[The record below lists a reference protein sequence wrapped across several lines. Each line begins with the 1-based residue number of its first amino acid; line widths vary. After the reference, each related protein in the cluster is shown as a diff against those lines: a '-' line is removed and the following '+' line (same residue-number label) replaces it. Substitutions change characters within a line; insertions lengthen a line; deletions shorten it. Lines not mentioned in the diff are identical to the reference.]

1 MIPHTYP
8 NNLNPFSDMS
18 QCVITYLSS
27 VSGMTAWTDYIP
39 VRTVSATGN
48 IEGRTEATG
57 YQAVYVLTVLTN
69 KTAWID
75 YIPVY
80 EDGTKTV
87 AWSTDANGYIPIGIS
102 EAGAEQILSEAD
114 FQADLTHSLVLDA
127 GTGSPTFTRATTGTV
142 QDNEGILRTAI
153 AGEARFTGAR
163 RVRNLLPSTEG
174 AFDAGSGWTL
184 LNGAITTGVED
195 PNGGSTAYTL
205 TQSGA
210 PSCEL
215 YPTTPF
221 VNSSTISSVWIR
233 RRTGTGTIRLYGGDY
248 ITNIT
253 SQVTSEWNRVT
264 SNASESATVGFDLR
278 TFDSGDAIDFWHPQ
292 AEDITGRTD
301 QTTPSEYVS
310 VGVLSAPYHGA
321 GVDGVKFFDTDL
333 DGNPIAAS
341 TLKGYL
347 AESAATN
354 LCLQSNAF
362 TTTWTNTLTSI
373 AQNVVGPDGATSAWT
388 LTDSDAVNV
397 KVIEQT
403 AITLTAAAYTF
414 SIFVKKTSG
423 ATSFPVLFAYTA
435 TGTRRAPVTID
446 TNNGIATAWTAYT
459 GETIPA
465 GFSAACSDF
474 NTNFWRVS
482 FTFTGTAASYQF
494 DICPAAS
501 PTSNKST
508 GVLDGT
514 VTGSAVFYGAQV
526 ELGSAATSYIA
537 TTTVAVARNAD
548 VESVPTSGNIIAASG
563 WISLTYTPTHAPSG
577 TVFLWGTYVDA
588 SNYTAILHDATNLIF
603 RKRIAG
609 TNYDATIANAFVSGT
624 TYKMAAT
631 WGASGTGIAL
641 NGTLGTGHANTTA
654 AQIGTAMQTGADG
667 NGANQP
673 GMSLGNERIG
683 QRQLSS
689 SELQAIT
696 R

>member
-347 AESAATN
+347 AEPAATN
-354 LCLQSNAF
+354 LCLQSQNLSTTWATDGSSSVTEDQYVAPDG
-362 TTTWTNTLTSI
+362 TTTMDKVTNIAGTFQHYLKQGIAFSAGVTTASAYLRYVNNRWAAIVMSNGGGLLAASFDLLNGVAGTLGAGTTSTI
-373 AQNVVGPDGATSAWT
+373 QA
-388 LTDSDAVNV
+388 
-397 KVIEQT
+397 T
-403 AITLTAAAYTF
+403 AIANVYRVSITGTMAAGAGNLYISLNSTDTASLENHTAAGTET
-414 SIFVKKTSG
+414 VG
-423 ATSFPVLFAYTA
+423 A
-435 TGTRRAPVTID
+435 
-446 TNNGIATAWTAYT
+446 W
-459 GETIPA
+459 
-465 GFSAACSDF
+465 
-474 NTNFWRVS
+474 
-482 FTFTGTAASYQF
+482 
-494 DICPAAS
+494 
-501 PTSNKST
+501 
-508 GVLDGT
+508 
-514 VTGSAVFYGAQV
+514 GAQV
-526 ELGSAATSYIA
+526 ELGSAATSYIP

-548 VESVPTSGNIIAASG
+548 VESVPTSGNITASAG
-563 WISLTYTPTHAPSG
+563 WIAITYTPTHAPSG
-577 TVFLWGTYVDA
+577 TVFIWGTYVDA

-603 RKRIAG
+603 RKRISG
-609 TNYDATIANAFVSGT
+609 VNYDATIANSFVSGT
-624 TYKMAAT
+624 TYKVAAT
-631 WGASGTGIAL
+631 WGTSGTGIAL

-654 AQIGTAMQTGADG
+654 AQIGSTMQTGADG
-667 NGANQP
+667 NSANQP

>member
-321 GVDGVKFFDTDL
+321 GVDGVKYFDTDL
-333 DGNPIAAS
+333 SGNPIAAS

-347 AESAATN
+347 AEPAATN
-354 LCLQSNAF
+354 LCLQSNTF
-362 TTTWTNTLTSI
+362 KTTWTDSTGVLPAAADVI
-373 AQNVVGPDGATSAWT
+373 GPDGTISAWT
-388 LTDSDAVNV
+388 MTDNSAGA
-397 KVIEQT
+397 IEYITQN
-403 AITLTAAAYTF
+403 ITLTAAAYTF
-414 SIFVKKTSG
+414 SAFVKKTSG
-423 ATSFPVLFAYTA
+423 ATTFPLLYVV
-435 TGTRRAPVTID
+435 TGTVGAQATID
-446 TNNGIATAWTAYT
+446 TNNGVATVWTAIT
-459 GETIPA
+459 GHTMLA
-465 GFSAACSDF
+465 GASARCNSHDA
-474 NTNFWRVS
+474 NFWRVEL
-482 FTFTGTAASYQF
+482 TYTATAALYGHF
-494 DICPAAS
+494 IVPAA
-501 PTSNKST
+501 TTNATQST
-508 GVLDGT
+508 GAVDVT
-514 VTGSAVFYGAQV
+514 VQGSSVWTRAQV
-526 ELGSAATSYIA
+526 ELGSAATSYIP

-548 VESVPTSGNIIAASG
+548 VESVPTSGNITASAG
-563 WISLTYTPTHAPSG
+563 WIAITYTPTHAPSG
-577 TVFLWGTYVDA
+577 TVFIWGTYVDA

-603 RKRIAG
+603 RKRISG
-609 TNYDATIANAFVSGT
+609 VNYDATIANSFVSGT
-624 TYKMAAT
+624 TYKVAAT
-631 WGASGTGIAL
+631 WGTSGTGIAL

-654 AQIGTAMQTGADG
+654 AQIGSTMQTGADG
-667 NGANQP
+667 NSANQP